1 VYCAVHNL
9 FSLEEKKIV
18 FNIAERFMF
27 MLSRDSLTRFWG
39 MFFGVILW
47 CLCDMSGMWHDMGA
61 PYLELTTIQSSFGL
75 KKPHTVTVRS
85 YKVRK
90 NKQELQI
97 VVNSKY
103 KVTMPQ
109 SGTTKV
115 AAESLIAQINSQCKL
130 ATVCWDEKIKKI
142 LYEIKVSK
150 VNEHAPEGV
159 VMWYLSN
166 YTKNIPQSLVR
177 LSH

>member
-1 VYCAVHNL
+1 MITPT

-18 FNIAERFMF
+18 FNTEDRYMF

-39 MFFGVILW
+39 MFWCHSLVSLW
-47 CLCDMSGMWHDMGA
+47 HEWHVTWHGS
-61 PYLELTTIQSSFGL
+61 PVLRIYYYPELFWP
-75 KKPHTVTVRS
+75 KKPHTITVRS